1 MRLTKYIALRFI
13 GIAALIMLLSIPV
26 FYIVIKKIMEKNVD
40 ENLRYQKE
48 WIVNRLQNE
57 KPENFSKFDH
67 NIVVKEVEQILRNE
81 DSYKTKNLYIEN
93 DDEFVNHRVLDF
105 YREVNGRKYHFKI
118 RKSLLENE
126 DILESIAVLQGLL
139 FLILIS
145 ALYFI
150 SKNVENKVWKPF
162 YAMLD
167 SLKQYR
173 LDHHNFSVPAKSPVS
188 EINDLNTSLT
198 DLTERN
204 RQLYNA
210 QKEFTENASHEL
222 QTPLAVMQ
230 NKLEM
235 LLQTEPLNEQ
245 QAQYIQDIYQT
256 NHRLSKM
263 NKSLLLLARIENH
276 QFESRNTISLKEICK
291 KTTADFE
298 LLTEGR
304 NILFTE
310 NYETEKNTVANETL
324 LQILVGN
331 LISNAFKYTHENG
344 EISVQLNEKYLT
356 IKNTSADGS
365 LDETRLFKRF
375 QKQNLNSE
383 SNGLGLEICKKI
395 CELYGWELQY
405 FFSSGNHVFKIV
417 F

>member
-26 FYIVIKKIMEKNVD
+26 FYVVIKKIMEKNVD
-40 ENLRYQKE
+40 ESLRYQKE

-67 NIVVKEVEQILRNE
+67 NIAVKEVEQILRNE

-105 YREVNGRKYHFKI
+105 YREINGRKYHFKI

-126 DILESIAVLQGLL
+126 DILESIAVLQGML

-162 YAMLD
+162 YALLD
-167 SLKQYR
+167 ELKKYR

-188 EINDLNTSLT
+188 EMNDLNVSLT

-222 QTPLAVMQ
+222 QTPLAVMH

-235 LLQTEPLNEQ
+235 LLQTEPLNAQ

-291 KTTADFE
+291 KTAADFE

-304 NILFTE
+304 NIVFTE
-310 NYETEKNTVANETL
+310 NYETEKNIVANETL

-331 LISNAFKYTHENG
+331 FISNTFKYTPENG
-344 EISVQLNEKYLT
+344 EISIQLNEEYLMV
-356 IKNTSADGS
+356 KNTSANGS
-365 LDETRLFKRF
+365 LDESRLFKRF

-395 CELYGWELQY
+395 CELYGWDLLY
-405 FFSSGNHVFKIV
+405 FFSSGKHVFKIV

>member
-26 FYIVIKKIMEKNVD
+26 FYVVIKKIMEKNVD
-40 ENLRYQKE
+40 ESLRYQKE

-67 NIVVKEVEQILRNE
+67 NIAVKEVEQILRNE

-105 YREVNGRKYHFKI
+105 YREINGRKYHFKI

-126 DILESIAVLQGLL
+126 DILESIAVLQGML

-162 YAMLD
+162 YALLD

-188 EINDLNTSLT
+188 EMNDLNASLT

-235 LLQTEPLNEQ
+235 LLQTEPLNAQ

-291 KTTADFE
+291 KTAADFE
-298 LLTEGR
+298 LLNEGH
-304 NILFTE
+304 NLVFTE

-331 LISNAFKYTHENG
+331 LISNALKYTPENG
-344 EISVQLNEKYLT
+344 EISVQLGEEYLMV
-356 IKNTSADGS
+356 KNTSANGS

-395 CELYGWELQY
+395 CELYGWDLQY
-405 FFSSGNHVFKIV
+405 FFSSGNHIFKIV